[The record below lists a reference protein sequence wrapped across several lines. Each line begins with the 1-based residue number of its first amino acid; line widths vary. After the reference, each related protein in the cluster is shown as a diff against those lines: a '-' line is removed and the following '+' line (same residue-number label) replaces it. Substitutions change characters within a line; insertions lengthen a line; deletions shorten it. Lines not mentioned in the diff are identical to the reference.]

1 MYSNVNKMNPY
12 DEVEF
17 RLYKLNKEIRKLDSA
32 IFVLEESHFKI
43 EIKDIVE
50 KLGWQKT
57 KRK

>member
-1 MYSNVNKMNPY
+1 MNPY